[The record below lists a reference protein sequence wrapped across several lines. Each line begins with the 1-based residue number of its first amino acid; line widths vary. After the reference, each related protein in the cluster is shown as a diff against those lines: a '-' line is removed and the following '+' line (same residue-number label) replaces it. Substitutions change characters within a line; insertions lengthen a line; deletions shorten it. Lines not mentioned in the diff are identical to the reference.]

1 MLTVSDFIKRSH
13 DESIYSWF
21 CETMVRISR
30 ICKEGSFSGWRLTYL
45 VTLRKILTVPRIK
58 GWSDVL
64 LIIRLL
70 FTVPVSNDKLQRMLS
85 KMKRVKSNFCRSI
98 GVKRLGNILRIMEER
113 SILQTDVLIL
123 VITKWGTDK
132 VRRTIEEKGLHATSQ
147 S

>member
-1 MLTVSDFIKRSH
+1 MKAYILDFVKQ
-13 DESIYSWF
+13 F
-21 CETMVRISR
+21 
-30 ICKEGSFSGWRLTYL
+30 
-45 VTLRKILTVPRIK
+45 VTLRKIVTAPRIK
-58 GWSDVL
+58 GWSDVQ

-70 FTVPVSNDKLQRMLS
+70 FTVPVSNNKLQRMLS

-113 SILQTDVLIL
+113 SILQTAVLIL

-132 VRRTIEEKGLHATSQ
+132 VRRTIEEKGLHATSH